1 MKTPNGSLVCE
12 SWWQTLVELASN
24 ENIEHSHTA
33 APWGLILLFGI
44 QLFGGFFGFFFNLIQ
59 YRFKSVY
66 INMIY
71 YLPSP
76 YFFKYKYLYIKY
88 QFY

>member
-44 QLFGGFFGFFFNLIQ
+44 QLFGGFLVFFLILFNIDLKVFI
-59 YRFKSVY
+59 
-66 INMIY
+66 
-71 YLPSP
+71 LT
-76 YFFKYKYLYIKY
+76 
-88 QFY
+88 